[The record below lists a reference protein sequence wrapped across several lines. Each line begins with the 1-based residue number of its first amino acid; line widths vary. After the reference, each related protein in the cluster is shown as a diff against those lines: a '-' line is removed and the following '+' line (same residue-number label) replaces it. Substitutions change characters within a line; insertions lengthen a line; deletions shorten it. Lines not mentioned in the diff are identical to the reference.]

1 MKVLAYGHRRIS
13 GRRFSPEVTTG
24 ITSVSAGYQR
34 SGKEKRVVVL
44 WSSSLQTCRSRSRR
58 RRRCLSSLMSIVVKT
73 SLKNGFVFFQ
83 TFACLFILSLFVVF
97 LH

>member
-24 ITSVSAGYQR
+24 MSVSAVYQK

-44 WSSSLQTCRSRSRR
+44 WSSSLQTYRSRGRR
-58 RRRCLSSLMSIVVKT
+58 RRRCLSSLMS
-73 SLKNGFVFFQ
+73 
-83 TFACLFILSLFVVF
+83 
-97 LH
+97 

>member
-24 ITSVSAGYQR
+24 MSVSAGYRR

-44 WSSSLQTCRSRSRR
+44 
-58 RRRCLSSLMSIVVKT
+58 
-73 SLKNGFVFFQ
+73 
-83 TFACLFILSLFVVF
+83 
-97 LH
+97 